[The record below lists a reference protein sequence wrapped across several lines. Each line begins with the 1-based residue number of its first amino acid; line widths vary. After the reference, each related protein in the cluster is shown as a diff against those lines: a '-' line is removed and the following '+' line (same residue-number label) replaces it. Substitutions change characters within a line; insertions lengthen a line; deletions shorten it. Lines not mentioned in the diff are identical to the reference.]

1 MKWGWTKL
9 PTNVTIVGIT
19 MVEIYPQSVRNEF
32 RVEPIL
38 ESSFV
43 TLAMLWYPMEIIIK

>member
-19 MVEIYPQSVRNEF
+19 MVRLYPNSVRNEF
-32 RVEPIL
+32 WVEPIY
-38 ESSFV
+38 ESSSV
-43 TLAMLWYPMEIIIK
+43 TLAMMWHPMDIIIK